1 MIHQYAASNFI
12 TCLTTVFLVV
22 FVFLSNKRSRL
33 NKIFCL
39 YSLSISVWSFFTA
52 LHAFT
57 ASQDISLFSAKILHL
72 AVPFIPI
79 LFFHFCV
86 EILES
91 YDRQKYKLFIGY
103 FLSAVFILINLSS
116 RLIVLRVTPKLGYH
130 YFTDGGLFYPFLII
144 YFAVYAL
151 MGLYLLLKGCSVAQG
166 NKRNQ
171 IKYLF
176 WGLC

>member
-1 MIHQYAASNFI
+1 MNQYAVSNFI
-12 TCLTTVFLVV
+12 TCLTTILLAV
-22 FVFLSNKRSRL
+22 FVFFFNKKSKL

-52 LHAFT
+52 LHAST
-57 ASQDISLFSAKILHL
+57 VSQSISLISAKILHL

-91 YDRQKYKLFIGY
+91 YNRQKYKLFIGY
-103 FLSAVFILINLSS
+103 LISTVFILINLAS

-130 YFTDGGLFYPFLII
+130 YFTDGGLLYPFLII

-151 MGLYLLLKGCSVAQG
+151 MGLYLLLKGCSIA
-166 NKRNQ
+166 R
-171 IKYLF
+171 
-176 WGLC
+176 